1 VTVTEIGRHPQRLDL
16 TVHAGDPIDIA
27 IPVLDSAGVAV
38 SLTSWTC
45 AAHVIDVNGT
55 VLWDFTPSIVAD
67 EIRVAATA
75 AQTGGWAWQYYAAR
89 LVITATP
96 PAGAPTPIAIGW
108 IRFYPR

>member
-27 IPVLDSAGVAV
+27 IPVLDSAGDAV

-55 VLWDFTPSIVAD
+55 VLWDFTPTIVTD
-67 EIRVAATA
+67 EIRVAATPA
-75 AQTGGWAWQYYAAR
+75 QYYAAR

>member
-1 VTVTEIGRHPQRLDL
+1 
-16 TVHAGDPIDIA
+16 
-27 IPVLDSAGVAV
+27 
-38 SLTSWTC
+38 
-45 AAHVIDVNGT
+45 
-55 VLWDFTPSIVAD
+55 
-67 EIRVAATA
+67 VAATA